1 MIKVRS
7 ILIFIIVIIP
17 KILPQIPI
25 LYISQIWP
33 KKRGAGF
40 CFTNYFDHNISPQLN
55 IHFSSCTLVSSH
67 AVLSKTKP
75 KPKQKQKKH
84 DHNHMTFSNSCLW
97 PPGALSSYLDLSEQL
112 TFHSN
117 VFHQCFWKV
126 ETMGLWVQRDQNGQR
141 LQNRLPKSCNR
152 KNSKDLLRISSS
164 IQQTD
169 EECMQGKKMCEVRKS
184 SKRDSCYNA

>member
-75 KPKQKQKKH
+75 KPKQKQKNMITTIWH
-84 DHNHMTFSNSCLW
+84 SAIAVYDLLELCPRIWTWVSNL
-97 PPGALSSYLDLSEQL
+97 PFIQMY
-112 TFHSN
+112 FIN
-117 VFHQCFWKV
+117 VFEKLRQWDCESR
-126 ETMGLWVQRDQNGQR
+126 ETKMA
-141 LQNRLPKSCNR
+141 
-152 KNSKDLLRISSS
+152 KDCRTGYPRAATGRILRIYWEFLQVYNKLMKSA
-164 IQQTD
+164 
-169 EECMQGKKMCEVRKS
+169 CRGRKCVRSEKAAS
-184 SKRDSCYNA
+184 EIRCYNA